1 MNGTKIRELRK
12 KLGYSQTYVAEK
24 LGVKQSYVSQIE
36 RNEIVT
42 PNKHID
48 KLCEILKITKEDFL
62 IEEENSFNKEY
73 LLQSI
78 EIIDSIDNASEF
90 SKQERVDLLEQVYKM
105 VKEFFE
111 KKLSPQE
118 MELELQRLEEENRK
132 KEKLKHSFFEV
143 IKNRLTKN
151 KNTINGSNN

>member
-1 MNGTKIRELRK
+1 VNGTKIRELRK

-24 LGVKQSYVSQIE
+24 LGVKHSYLSQIE
-36 RNEIVT
+36 HNKIKI
-42 PNKHID
+42 PNKRID

-62 IEEENSFNKEY
+62 TEEESSFNKEY

-78 EIIDSIDNASEF
+78 EIIDSIYDASEF

-118 MELELQRLEEENRK
+118 MELELQKLEEENRK
-132 KEKLKHSFFEV
+132 KEKLKRSFFEV

-151 KNTINGSNN
+151 KNTSNGSSK

>member
-1 MNGTKIRELRK
+1 VNGTKIRELRK
-12 KLGYSQTYVAEK
+12 KLGYGQTYVAEK

-36 RNEIVT
+36 RNEVVI

-62 IEEENSFNKEY
+62 TEEESSFNKEY

-78 EIIDSIDNASEF
+78 EIIDSIYDASEF

-118 MELELQRLEEENRK
+118 MELELQKLEEENRK
-132 KEKLKHSFFEV
+132 KEKLKRSFFEV

-151 KNTINGSNN
+151 KNTSNGSSN